1 LVQAWISR
9 TGPIAPSRS
18 HSTVSE
24 RQLRARF
31 DALDRNRDGMITAD
45 ELPRPQ
51 LFKSMDGNGD
61 GKITFEEARAF
72 YPSRG

>member
-1 LVQAWISR
+1 
-9 TGPIAPSRS
+9 
-18 HSTVSE
+18 
-24 RQLRARF
+24 
-31 DALDRNRDGMITAD
+31 MITAD

-72 YPSRG
+72 YRSRG